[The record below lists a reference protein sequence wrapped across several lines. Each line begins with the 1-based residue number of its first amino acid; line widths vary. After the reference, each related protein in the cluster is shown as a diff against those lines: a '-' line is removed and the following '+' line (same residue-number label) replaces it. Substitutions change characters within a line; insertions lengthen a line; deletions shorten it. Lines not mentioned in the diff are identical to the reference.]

1 MESSEEKIGMVANN
15 SDSFAEKSG
24 NTYKGRR
31 ELITDYWCKMKKVAR
46 KAGKEYTETDKESDI
61 EKAKALYPFE
71 GKYVVDA
78 EGNVEPLKQ
87 M

>member
-1 MESSEEKIGMVANN
+1 MEASEERVEMVANN
-15 SDSFAEKSG
+15 SEVFAEKSG
-24 NTYKGRR
+24 NIYKGRR

-46 KAGKEYTETDKESDI
+46 KAGREYTDIDKESDI

-71 GKYVVDA
+71 GKYVIDDQ
-78 EGNVEPLKQ
+78 GKVEPLKQ